1 MAATFMDS
9 DKDNEKCQ
17 KSLVDWPAQMYERAQ
32 ENALHAD
39 VIAYEVAA
47 IVWSANVLLLGFVLE
62 VPLTPARQKPVF
74 AAALVSLFFSV
85 YVPYVMRLTKI
96 GQRLA
101 REICR
106 DIEEKEHLPE
116 WLRFHTRVHAIYR
129 PRRGEFAVYAITA
142 VFVLL
147 WFYVGIRALACIF
160 GS

>member
-1 MAATFMDS
+1 MDTE
-9 DKDNEKCQ
+9 KDNEKCD
-17 KSLVDWPAQMYERAQ
+17 KPPGDWSAQIYERAQ
-32 ENALHAD
+32 ESAFHAD

-62 VPLTPARQKPVF
+62 VPTSPARQKLVL
-74 AAALVSLFFSV
+74 AAAIVSLFFTS

-106 DIEEKEHLPE
+106 EIEEKEKLPK
-116 WLRFHTRVHAIYR
+116 WLRFNTRVHEIYP
-129 PRRGEFAVYAITA
+129 PRRGEFAVYTVTT
-142 VFVLL
+142 VFILL
-147 WFYVGIRALACIF
+147 WFYVGIRALGYIC